1 MEITKM
7 SSKGQIVLP
16 IGIRESLGLKEGSV
30 FATIKDNDLII
41 LKKIDN
47 VILEEDIKTIK
58 RVEEAWK
65 DIEEGRFKEME
76 SDDFLKELKKW

>member
-1 MEITKM
+1 M